1 MKRRAKNKMIK
12 ADDKVEL
19 VKNEQ
24 EKFTNFEFL
33 QAEVEV
39 LKNNINEIVEILRH
53 NDIERKE
60 TIEPN
65 EFDLDD
71 VFNKLGE
78 DIKE

>member
-1 MKRRAKNKMIK
+1 MIK

-39 LKNNINEIVEILRH
+39 LKNNINEIVEILRY

-71 VFNKLGE
+71 VFNKLDE